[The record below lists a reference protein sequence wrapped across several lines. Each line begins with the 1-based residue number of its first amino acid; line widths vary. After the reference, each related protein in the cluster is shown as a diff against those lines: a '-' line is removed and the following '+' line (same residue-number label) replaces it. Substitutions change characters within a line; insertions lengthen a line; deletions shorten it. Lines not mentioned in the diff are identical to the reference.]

1 MIPMLSLEPILCLDS
16 ALYGVSEMLLQKRSK
31 DVCSKLRY
39 TGQGGLKGIRS
50 WSPQPREEVLGR
62 VSEGGVGIVHR
73 IKNRG
78 PRLWLYTFDPL
89 TCPPGDLPSWGLLKR

>member
-39 TGQGGLKGIRS
+39 TGQGGLKGMQGS
-50 WSPQPREEVLGR
+50 GSGHGAHNPGR
-62 VSEGGVGIVHR
+62 
-73 IKNRG
+73 K
-78 PRLWLYTFDPL
+78 F
-89 TCPPGDLPSWGLLKR
+89 